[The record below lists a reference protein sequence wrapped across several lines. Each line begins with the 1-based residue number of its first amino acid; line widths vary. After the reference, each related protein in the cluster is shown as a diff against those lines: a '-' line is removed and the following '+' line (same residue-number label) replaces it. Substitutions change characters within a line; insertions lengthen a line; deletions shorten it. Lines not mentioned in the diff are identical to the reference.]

1 MGIIGNVIG
10 QEAGGA
16 LGKRFGGRA
25 GSNIGRAIGGVAGNL
40 LPFKT
45 GGRVPGKRGA
55 PKQVLAHGG
64 EYILPVGVKPTK
76 AQRAEVAKRKA
87 ATPKK
92 SAFDSEV
99 RRMLKIR

>member
-40 LPFKT
+40 LPFQT
-45 GGRVPGKRGA
+45 GGRVPGKKGA
-55 PKQVLAHGG
+55 PKKVLAHGG

-76 AQRAEVAKRKA
+76 AQKAEVAKRRADKKAKKA
-87 ATPKK
+87 A
-92 SAFDSEV
+92 SETRLV
-99 RRMLKIR
+99 LYKH